1 MQRQQKI
8 EINEVFPTPI
18 FETYIQEDFSD
29 LADYWIRQSK
39 LQKGEEKSNYGGW
52 QSPDVLN
59 HPEMKNLLEEINTSC
74 EGLFK
79 SFLKDIT
86 LHIADLWVNIN
97 KSGDYNKRH
106 IHSYSVLSG
115 VLFLK
120 TPEGCSDLLFE
131 RDDSSIHY
139 MAGRTCNFMWG
150 HARVKAE
157 KNKIV
162 LFPSWMPHEVEAS
175 KFDGERISIA
185 FNTTAIFNCGHE

>member
-18 FETYIQEDFSD
+18 FQTYIQEDFSD
-29 LADYWIRQSK
+29 LADYWITQSK
-39 LQKGEEKSNYGGW
+39 SEKGEEKSNYGGW

-59 HPEMKNLLEEINTSC
+59 HPEMKNLLAEINISC

-79 SFLKDIT
+79 SFLKDMT
-86 LHIADLWVNIN
+86 LSIADLWVNVN

-106 IHSYSVLSG
+106 VHPYSVLSG

-120 TPEGCSDLLFE
+120 TPEDCSDLLFE

-139 MAGRTCNFMWG
+139 MAERTCNFMWG
-150 HARVKAE
+150 YVRVKAE
-157 KNKIV
+157 KNKIL

-185 FNTTAIFNCGHE
+185 FNTTAILNSGHE